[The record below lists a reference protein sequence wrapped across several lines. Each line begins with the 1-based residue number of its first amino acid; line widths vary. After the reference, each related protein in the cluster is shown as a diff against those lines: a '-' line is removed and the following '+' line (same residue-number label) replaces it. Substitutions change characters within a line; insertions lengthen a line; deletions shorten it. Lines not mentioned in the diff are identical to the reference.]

1 MASSGSASSSAAVNE
16 LMQVRPGDRVLDV
29 GCGLGDDVRALAA
42 LVGPSGRAV
51 GIDASEAT
59 IAKQASLR
67 MGLG

>member
-1 MASSGSASSSAAVNE
+1 
-16 LMQVRPGDRVLDV
+16 MQVRPGDRVLDV